1 MDNELLI
8 GILVYVVGLGMLFL
22 ELFVPSAGILGVV
35 GSVCTLYGIWEIMQS
50 NVWAGV
56 AAMLVTIGYVAFIV
70 KFWASR
76 VTMTASLEGA
86 DGASTEVAAESLAG
100 KEGEALTI
108 LRPAGFALI
117 GGRRYQVVNDGKY
130 VDKGEKIRVVEVSG
144 NRIVVT
150 RVAASE
156 NARATE

>member
-1 MDNELLI
+1 MDSYLLI

-22 ELFVPSAGILGVV
+22 ELFIPSAGILGVV
-35 GSVCTLYGIWEIMQS
+35 GSVCTLYGIYQILQGS
-50 NVWAGV
+50 VWAGV
-56 AAMLVTIGYVAFIV
+56 AVILVTILYVVLIV
-70 KFWASR
+70 KFWAAR

-86 DGASTEVAAESLAG
+86 DSASTEVTAASLSG

-108 LRPAGFALI
+108 LRPAGFAMI
-117 GGRRYQVVNDGKY
+117 GGKRYQVVNDGKY